1 MIGYKKTSQKMNRGP
16 PICEKKTA
24 STNCGIILDFD
35 PRPKTLKILYI
46 LSKDSENLEKSN
58 QGQS

>member
-1 MIGYKKTSQKMNRGP
+1 MIGYKKTSQKMSRGP
-16 PICEKKTA
+16 PICEETA

-46 LSKDSENLEKSN
+46 LSNDSENLEKSN